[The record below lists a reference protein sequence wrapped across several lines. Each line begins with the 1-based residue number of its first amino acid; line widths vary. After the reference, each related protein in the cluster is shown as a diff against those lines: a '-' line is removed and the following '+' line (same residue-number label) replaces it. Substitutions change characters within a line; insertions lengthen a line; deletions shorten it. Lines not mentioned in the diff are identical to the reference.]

1 MGGRVGHL
9 MTIIAEGEVNDI
21 ETLNRIRGWIEDEA
35 RGKYGNFEK
44 TTLTTDYDVTR
55 NVYQFKL
62 HI

>member
-1 MGGRVGHL
+1 

-44 TTLTTDYDVTR
+44 TILTTDYDATR